1 MAIVKVRVQIDG
13 VWTNLTKGSNGKWTG
28 TLTAPATTSY
38 NLANKYY
45 PVKVEVTNDAGTVV
59 TKDATDATLGELLRL
74 VVKETIKP
82 VITLVSPSAGAY
94 VSNNKQPITFK
105 VTDES
110 GGSGVNLSTVKL
122 KVDSTTYTATS
133 TGMVSTGITN
143 GYQFVFTPKT
153 ALKDGRHTIT
163 INASDNDGNAATAV
177 TATYTIDTVP
187 PTLTISSPQTGTA
200 TNKAAL
206 TITGQTNDATSSPI
220 DVSVKL
226 NGTDQGTVEVGSDGT
241 FNKAV
246 ILTEGTNSIVVTAKD
261 GAGQTTSITL
271 SVKLDTT
278 VPVLT
283 GITLAPNPA
292 NASASVAIT
301 VEVS

>member
-1 MAIVKVRVQIDG
+1 MAITKVRVQIDG
-13 VWTNLTKGSNGKWTG
+13 VWTILTKGSNSKWAG

-38 NLANKYY
+38 NLANGYY

-105 VTDES
+105 VVDEA
-110 GGSGVNLSTVKL
+110 GGSGINLSTVKL
-122 KVDSTTYTATS
+122 KLDGTTYTTSS

-143 GYQFVFTPKT
+143 GYQFVYTPQT
-153 ALKDGRHTIT
+153 ALKDGSHTIT

-177 TATYTIDTVP
+177 TAAYTIDTVP

-206 TITGQTNDATSSPI
+206 TITGKTNDATSSPI
-220 DVSVKL
+220 TVTVKL
-226 NGTDQGTVEVGSDGT
+226 NGVDQGTVEVEADGT
-241 FNKAV
+241 FSKAV
-246 ILTEGTNSIVVTAKD
+246 TLVEGTNSIVVMAKD

>member
-13 VWTNLTKGSNGKWTG
+13 VWTILTKGSNGKWAG

-105 VTDES
+105 VADEA

-122 KVDSTTYTATS
+122 KVDGTTYTANS

-143 GYQFVFTPKT
+143 GYQFVYTP
-153 ALKDGRHTIT
+153 LKEASHTIT

-206 TITGQTNDATSSPI
+206 TITGKTNDATSSPI
-220 DVSVKL
+220 TVSIKL
-226 NGTDQGTVEVGSDGT
+226 NGVDQGNVEVGADGT
-241 FNKAV
+241 FSKAV
-246 ILTEGTNSIVVTAKD
+246 TLVEGTNSIVVTAKD